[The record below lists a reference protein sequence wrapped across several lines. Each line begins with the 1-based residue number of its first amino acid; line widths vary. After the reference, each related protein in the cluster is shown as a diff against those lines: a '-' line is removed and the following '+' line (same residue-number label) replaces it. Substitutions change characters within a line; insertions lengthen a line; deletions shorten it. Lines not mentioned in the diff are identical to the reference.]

1 MTTVDSKSQEANTPP
16 LIVVVGETASGKTS
30 ASIKIAQQVGGE
42 IICADSR
49 TVYKNMDISTAK
61 PTKEEQSMVRHHLI
75 DVVDPSQKF
84 SVAEFK
90 RMAEKCIQDI
100 SHRGKIP
107 IVVGGTGLYVDALLY
122 NFQFTNKSNET
133 YRTQLL
139 QMNDEELTTLLKT
152 KNIDTSSLNT
162 KNRRH
167 VIRAIERG
175 NTQPVR
181 SVLRKNT
188 VVLGITLDRELL
200 KKRITTRVDQM
211 FSEGVI
217 EEIRAVSDM
226 YGWDVEALSGA
237 NYTVVRDHLLGKA
250 SEQDVR
256 EAFIKRDISLAKR
269 QRTWFKRSRDIEWFS
284 DPQALIERAALF
296 ATGQS

>member
-1 MTTVDSKSQEANTPP
+1 MTASLTTIHYP
-16 LIVVVGETASGKTS
+16 LIAIVGETASGKTG
-30 ASIKIAQQVGGE
+30 AAIEIAKRVNGE

-49 TVYKNMDISTAK
+49 TVYKQLDIATAK
-61 PTKEEQSMVRHHLI
+61 PTKAERGEIPHHLI
-75 DVVDPSQKF
+75 DIVSPNEKF
-84 SVAEFK
+84 SAAQFK
-90 RMAEKCIQDI
+90 RLAEKCIQDI

>member
-1 MTTVDSKSQEANTPP
+1 MTASLTANHYP
-16 LIVVVGETASGKTS
+16 LITIVGETASGKTS
-30 ASIKIAQQVGGE
+30 AAIEVAKRVNGE

-49 TVYKNMDISTAK
+49 TVYKQLDIATAK
-61 PTKEEQSMVRHHLI
+61 PTKAERGAIPHHLI
-75 DVVDPSQKF
+75 DVVHPNEKF
-84 SVAEFK
+84 SAAQFK
-90 RMAEKCIQDI
+90 RLAEKCIQDI
-100 SHRGKIP
+100 QKRGKVP

-188 VVLGITLDRELL
+188 VVLGITLGRELL
-200 KKRITTRVDQM
+200 KQRIATRVDQM
-211 FSEGVI
+211 FREGVI
-217 EEIRAVSDM
+217 EEIRAVSDL

-237 NYTVVRDHLLGKA
+237 NYIVVRDHLQGKA
-250 SEQDVR
+250 SEQDVSD
-256 EAFIKRDISLAKR
+256 AFIKRDISLAKR
-269 QRTWFKRSRDIEWFS
+269 QRTWFKRNNDIEWFG
-284 DPQALIERAALF
+284 DTQALIERAVVF
-296 ATGQS
+296 AIGRS

>member
-1 MTTVDSKSQEANTPP
+1 MKAELSTNHYP
-16 LIVVVGETASGKTS
+16 LITIVGETASGKTG
-30 ASIKIAQQVGGE
+30 AAIEIAKQVNGE

-49 TVYKNMDISTAK
+49 TVYKQLDIATAK
-61 PTKEEQSMVRHHLI
+61 PTKSERGEIPHHLI
-75 DVVDPSQKF
+75 DIVSPNEKF
-84 SVAEFK
+84 SAAQFK
-90 RMAEKCIQDI
+90 HLAEKCIQDI
-100 SHRGKIP
+100 QKRGRVP

-122 NFQFTNKSNET
+122 NFQFADKPDE
-133 YRTQLL
+133 QLRHSL
-139 QMNDEELTTLLKT
+139 EQMTDDELTTLLKT
-152 KNIDTSSLNT
+152 KNIDISSLNT

-200 KKRITTRVDQM
+200 KQRIATRVDQM
-211 FSEGVI
+211 FKEGVI
-217 EEIRAVSDM
+217 EEIRAVSDL
-226 YGWDVEALSGA
+226 YGWGVEALSGA

>member
-1 MTTVDSKSQEANTPP
+1 MKAELSTNHYP
-16 LIVVVGETASGKTS
+16 LITIVGETASGKTG
-30 ASIKIAQQVGGE
+30 AAIEIAKRVNGE

-49 TVYKNMDISTAK
+49 TVYKQLDTATAK
-61 PTKEEQSMVRHHLI
+61 PTKAERGAVPHHLI
-75 DVVDPSQKF
+75 DVVYPNEKF
-84 SVAEFK
+84 SAAQFK
-90 RMAEKCIQDI
+90 RLAEKCIQDI
-100 SHRGKIP
+100 QKRGKVP

-122 NFQFTNKSNET
+122 NFQFADKPDE
-133 YRTQLL
+133 QLRYSL
-139 QMNDEELTTLLKT
+139 EQMNDDELTTLLKT

-181 SVLRKNT
+181 SVLRNNT

-200 KKRITTRVDQM
+200 KQRISNRVDQM
-211 FSEGVI
+211 FREGVI
-217 EEIRAVSDM
+217 EEIRAISDV
-226 YGWDVEALSGA
+226 YGWDIEALSGT
-237 NYTVVRDHLLGKA
+237 NYTVVRDYLQGRV

-256 EAFIKRDISLAKR
+256 DAFIKRDVSLAKR
-269 QRTWFKRSRDIEWFS
+269 QRTWFKRSTDIEWFS